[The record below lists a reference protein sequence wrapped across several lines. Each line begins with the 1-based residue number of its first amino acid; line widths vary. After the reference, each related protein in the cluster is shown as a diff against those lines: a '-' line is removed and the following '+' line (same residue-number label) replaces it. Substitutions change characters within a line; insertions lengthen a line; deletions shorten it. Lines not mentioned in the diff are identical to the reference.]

1 MVTAS
6 AAENSGSKWMV
17 SALYTYP
24 VKACQGISMDS
35 SPVTETGLAYDRKW
49 MIVNA
54 KSGRFVTQRQVPRLA
69 LVQVSI
75 NAPWLELSAPSMSS
89 VLRLPLHPKD
99 TELGPP
105 TKVRVWYDDVLGR
118 CCGEQA
124 SLWLTE
130 FVGRPVRLLYK
141 DPDSS
146 RLISRYAPPA
156 NLCKVPVQ
164 SAFAD
169 VHPFHI
175 VTDISLD
182 EINRHVPHKLSFA
195 NFRPNIVLSATDST
209 ALPYE
214 EEEWSRIEFEDINYW
229 SMYVISRTP
238 RCTVPNV
245 DPKTGQMSTDGEP
258 MASMRKFRCVDPGN
272 PKAVCFGMQ
281 AVPSNIGQSI
291 CVGQSVTVCDRGS
304 HSLTEPL

>member
-1 MVTAS
+1 MSETKS
-6 AAENSGSKWMV
+6 DGSKWTV

-24 VKACQGISMDS
+24 VKSCQGVSMDS

-69 LVQVSI
+69 LVRVSI

-89 VLRLPLHPKD
+89 VLKLPLRPKD

-105 TKVRVWYDDVLGR
+105 TKVRVWYDDVVGR
-118 CCGEQA
+118 CCGEEA

-130 FVGRPVRLLYK
+130 FVGRPMRLLYK
-141 DPDSS
+141 DPDSR

-156 NLCKVPVQ
+156 DLCQVPVQ

-175 VTDISLD
+175 VTDVSLN
-182 EINRHVPHKLSFA
+182 EINRHVPRKLSPA
-195 NFRPNIVLSATDST
+195 NFRPNIVLSAADT
-209 ALPYE
+209 AAQPYD
-214 EEEWSRIEFEDINYW
+214 EEEWTRIEFEDTQRW
-229 SMYVISRTP
+229 SMFVISRTP

-245 DPKTGQMSTDGEP
+245 DLETGQMSTDGEP
-258 MASMRKFRCVDPGN
+258 MASLRKFRCVDPGN
-272 PKAVCFGMQ
+272 PKFVCFGMQ
-281 AVPSNIGQSI
+281 AVPSNIGQI
-291 CVGQSVTVCDRGS
+291 VCVGQSLTVRERGT